1 MHVWGQII
9 NKNKREKGVTY
20 KGKKKQHDRW
30 SYDMPRPAR
39 FMSDPCNCK
48 RGKSIPSKL
57 KCGTITHERRQK
69 IFHSFW
75 TKMTWAEKKMY
86 VKGLVKVENVKRRR
100 GNNEVSRRSLSMTY
114 TLKNGFEEIRV
125 CKNMFTGTLGLKGRT
140 VVEWVK
146 GDMENIT
153 TNEITEG
160 PKINRK
166 SLVRQA
172 KSAECDSGL
181 RNFFND
187 LPKMESHYCRASS
200 KKLYLEPWWASKSSL
215 YNLYKNDYCARNQ
228 LESVSNAKFYTTFND
243 LNLSL
248 FRPKKDECEVCVGY
262 RTKNI
267 PEEVYQLH
275 QKLKDEARMQKSIDK
290 SSCNTSVFTIDL
302 QSVLLSPKTNVST
315 MYYKTKLVIHNLT
328 IYNLKTKEVYCYLWN
343 EAEGQL
349 SANEFSSIVTYFL
362 ETEVIPKLDATR
374 EIVIYS
380 DGYTCQNR
388 NAILAN
394 ALLHVASVHK
404 EVTILQKYLLK
415 GHTQMEVDSVHSCI
429 ERVVRNIKINLP
441 ADYVEIC

>member
-1 MHVWGQII
+1 
-9 NKNKREKGVTY
+9 
-20 KGKKKQHDRW
+20 
-30 SYDMPRPAR
+30 
-39 FMSDPCNCK
+39 
-48 RGKSIPSKL
+48 
-57 KCGTITHERRQK
+57 
-69 IFHSFW
+69 
-75 TKMTWAEKKMY
+75 
-86 VKGLVKVENVKRRR
+86 
-100 GNNEVSRRSLSMTY
+100 
-114 TLKNGFEEIRV
+114 
-125 CKNMFTGTLGLKGRT
+125 MFTGTLGLKGRT

-200 KKLYLEPWWASKSSL
+200 KKLYLEPLWASKSSL

-267 PEEVYQLH
+267 SEEVYQLH

-380 DGYTCQNR
+380 DGCTCQNR

-404 EVTILQKYLLK
+404 VTVLQKYLLK

-441 ADYVEIC
+441 ADYVEICKRARQIPFPYKVKYLTHEFFKNFGTIQYYSSIRPGRTVGDPVVMDIKALKYEDGSIKYKLRHTDDQWTDLPRRITKPIAYDIAITTLPRLHEGRLKIKKDKYQHLMILTQGLEKEYHDFYVNLSHE